1 MIRIPA
7 PGRVENR
14 IVDGA
19 ANPYLAAAA
28 VLAAGLDGV
37 INRIDPGAKNT
48 RNLYTVDET
57 ELRKDGI
64 DFLPTT
70 LKDALDCFEADQV
83 LRDALG
89 HEFSEMYLRVK
100 RQEWEA
106 YHRTISQWELDNYIT
121 VF

>member
-7 PGRVENR
+7 RGRVENR

-37 INRIDPGAKNT
+37 INRVEPGDTNT
-48 RNLYTVDET
+48 RNLYTVDEA

-70 LKDALDCFEADQV
+70 LKDALDYFEADQV

-89 HEFSEMYLRVK
+89 QEFSEMYLRVK
-100 RQEWEA
+100 RQEWES